1 MSADSD
7 GLSAIK
13 TKWDSVPALSTAIA
27 SGLHEGDVP
36 AGSALPT
43 CQVKIAQGKEP
54 VYFAA
59 GALAS
64 TAYIDYRKVTFTLR
78 GVGTTNLGTPTE
90 AIKSAFNCKTF
101 TVPNAEFMSCILRSE
116 SMDPEQK
123 QKAGNDV
130 RKSVLEFE
138 LVTQR
143 TRG

>member
-7 GLSAIK
+7 GLAAIK
-13 TKWDSVPALSTAIA
+13 TKWDSVPALSTSVP

-43 CQVKIAQGKEP
+43 CQVRISQARPP
-54 VYFAA
+54 VTFAA
-59 GALAS
+59 GALMA

-78 GVGTTNLGTPTE
+78 GVGTTNLGTPAE
-90 AIKSAFNCKTF
+90 AIKSAFNGKEF
-101 TVPNAEFMSCILRSE
+101 SVPNAEFMACLLMNE
-116 SMDPEQK
+116 TMDPEQVQK
-123 QKAGNDV
+123 QGNDV
-130 RKSVLEFE
+130 RKAVLEFE